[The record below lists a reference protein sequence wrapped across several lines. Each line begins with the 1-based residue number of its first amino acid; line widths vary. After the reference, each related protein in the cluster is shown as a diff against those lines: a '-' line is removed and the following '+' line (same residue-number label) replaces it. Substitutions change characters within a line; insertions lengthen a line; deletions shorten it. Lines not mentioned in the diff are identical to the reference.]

1 MCRQSNYRL
10 DVRASTQKCKRMLYI
25 YFFISFLLLLLPF
38 CVVSFKDNRTRCIG
52 ECCGGQLLLPPSLS
66 PAVSLPDCSCR
77 SPSAPV
83 FLLPTRLA
91 PRPPWRHHIREKQRP
106 AEKPP
111 LLLHIHTQTWTNKT
125 SVCAHG
131 AKSAQVSWLEQQQQ
145 QLWINTNGALLL
157 YRAVASPSPS
167 KWPPSESSH
176 KWDAKPVEMYAA
188 NHIQVVLVV
197 HVVYQIPW
205 KRKEKKNSFF
215 FLYTLRGYD
224 PFVFREDLVDAPL
237 PCHASSSQKKQKTKK
252 NTRWI
257 ALGAWANLR
266 DQVR

>member
-1 MCRQSNYRL
+1 MCRETDASVDGAGLDGSLERDSLEQSVSSKGHQFFCFFEEEKKAKGGINMCRQSNYRL

-25 YFFISFLLLLLPF
+25 YFFSYLLLLLPF

-131 AKSAQVSWLEQQQQ
+131 AKSAQVS
-145 QLWINTNGALLL
+145 
-157 YRAVASPSPS
+157 
-167 KWPPSESSH
+167 
-176 KWDAKPVEMYAA
+176 
-188 NHIQVVLVV
+188 
-197 HVVYQIPW
+197 
-205 KRKEKKNSFF
+205 
-215 FLYTLRGYD
+215 
-224 PFVFREDLVDAPL
+224 
-237 PCHASSSQKKQKTKK
+237 
-252 NTRWI
+252 
-257 ALGAWANLR
+257 
-266 DQVR
+266 

>member
-25 YFFISFLLLLLPF
+25 YFFSYLLLLLPF

-215 FLYTLRGYD
+215 FSILCGGTILLSLERIWWTR
-224 PFVFREDLVDAPL
+224 PSLATRVPAKKN
-237 PCHASSSQKKQKTKK
+237 KKQKKTQ
-252 NTRWI
+252 
-257 ALGAWANLR
+257 
-266 DQVR
+266 DE